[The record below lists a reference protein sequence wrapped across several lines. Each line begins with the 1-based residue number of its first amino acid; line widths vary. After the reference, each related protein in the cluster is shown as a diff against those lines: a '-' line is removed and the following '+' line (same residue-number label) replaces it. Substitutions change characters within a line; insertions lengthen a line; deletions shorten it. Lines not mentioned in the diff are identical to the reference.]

1 VQPKDNMRFP
11 LTTQMGLDLKSQRM
25 IDAVNRDDIKRMVE
39 DNRPL
44 DEILF
49 GRKKEHQDKAKLLN

>member
-1 VQPKDNMRFP
+1 
-11 LTTQMGLDLKSQRM
+11 MGLDLKSQRM